1 MTRLAI
7 ALSALGVLVAS
18 CQSDEPA
25 RDAQLFAEDALSLVP
40 PDGWRVKH
48 EKDTLVFVG
57 GSPDE
62 AKQAVIAIRAVA
74 VGSWND
80 PRTAENVAPS
90 VKIVLEGLP
99 GARVAGPRAV
109 EHPAYPA
116 LAFDVTFTP
125 RSKRGRRYARR
136 HVIIEASGHL
146 YHALLTAPEA
156 QLARSLPEFERVL
169 ASLREEA

>member
-1 MTRLAI
+1 MTRLST
-7 ALSALGVLVAS
+7 ALSVLVAS

-25 RDAQLFAEDALSLVP
+25 RDAQVFAEDALSLVP
-40 PDGWRVKH
+40 PDGWRVKR

-62 AKQAVIAIRAVA
+62 DNQAVIAIRAVTA
-74 VGSWND
+74 GSWNE

-99 GARVAGPRAV
+99 GARVIGPRAA
-109 EHPAYPA
+109 EHPSYRA

-125 RSKRGRRYARR
+125 RSKRGRRHARR
-136 HVIIEASGHL
+136 HVVLEASGHL

-156 QLARSLPEFERVL
+156 QLAISLPEFESVL